1 MESEVETR
9 SRFSSSRSSGG
20 AMRNV
25 DGSDEVMGGLFATCV
40 PPTLSETADF
50 YFGDAELNIGG
61 LASDLLDVDIPW

>member
-1 MESEVETR
+1 
-9 SRFSSSRSSGG
+9 
-20 AMRNV
+20 MRNV